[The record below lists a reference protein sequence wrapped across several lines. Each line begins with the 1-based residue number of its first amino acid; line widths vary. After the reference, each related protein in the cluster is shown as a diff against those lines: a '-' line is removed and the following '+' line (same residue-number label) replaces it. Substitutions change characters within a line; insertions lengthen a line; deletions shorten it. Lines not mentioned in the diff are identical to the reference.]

1 MAYCTLD
8 DIKPDQLTETELIQ
22 LTDDDD
28 AGMVDESVVTKAI
41 ADADAEIDGYCGQR
55 YTVPFTTVPA
65 MIRKLSVDIAVYNL
79 FSRRQGAPEGRKTR
93 YDTAIK
99 FLERVADGK
108 AVVTGVEGT
117 TESAADRVS
126 IESATRVFSRSNME
140 GF

>member
-28 AGMVDESVVTKAI
+28 AGVVDESVVTKAI

-93 YDTAIK
+93 YDAAIK

>member
-1 MAYCTLD
+1 M
-8 DIKPDQLTETELIQ
+8 TETELIQ

-28 AGMVDESVVTKAI
+28 AGVVDESVVTKAI

-93 YDTAIK
+93 YDAAIK